1 MLEAERLRIAL
12 LVPADIPLLYL
23 RPQARIPWTLKPRI
37 HCALLRKGTGQLR
50 SLRPLRCPR
59 RKHGHS
65 ASMRI
70 RRKSAQLRT
79 SSMSP

>member
-1 MLEAERLRIAL
+1 MEAERLLIAL
-12 LVPADIPLLYL
+12 LVPADIPLLHL

-37 HCALLRKGTGQLR
+37 HRALFRKGTGQLR

-65 ASMRI
+65 VSMCV